1 MSARSYA
8 ANEAQVPTGTLA
20 GLFLDAV
27 RRFGDAP
34 AFGFLPRAGTL
45 ETVSYRET
53 LARVKRVA
61 AGLEAAGVAP
71 GDRVAIFAD
80 NRPEW
85 SLTDYGCLCS
95 GVVDVPV
102 YPTLTARQVAYILRD
117 SGARVLFTQGG
128 DALRT
133 AREAVAGCPHPVR
146 VVVFDAPE
154 ELPTGVTSWGRFLE
168 EGEEQASG
176 WSEEAFRRRAE
187 AAGPDD
193 VATILYTSGTTG
205 EPKGVM
211 LTHDNIFSNVMA
223 CSRVLELGPEDRTA
237 SFLPLSHIFQRMV
250 DYLFLHVGCLIAYP
264 RSMQTVVE
272 DFGVI
277 RPTVAVSVPRLYE
290 KIYNG
295 VMDARG
301 VKKKIIDWAAGVAD
315 RAAEARL
322 AGREP
327 GGVLAVQYAV
337 ADRLVFS
344 KVKEAVGGELRIF
357 VSRGGPL
364 SPALNRFFYSI
375 GLTILEGYGLTETSP
390 VTNVN
395 TLDDFRIGTVGKPV
409 PGTEIRIAE
418 DGEILVR
425 GRQVMK
431 GYYNRPDATAEAI
444 DEEGWF
450 RTGDLGTLD
459 ENGFLTITDR
469 KKDIIVTAGGKNV
482 APQPIENRLTSNPY
496 VEQAVMVGDRRK
508 YVSLLVVPAFEPL
521 EAWAREEGIEWG
533 DREDLVENS
542 RVEEFMEGQ
551 VMAELA
557 DVASYERPKR
567 VALLPEAFSIEK
579 GTMTPTM
586 KVRRGVVQKR
596 FDRLIDQLYE
606 GEAAD
611 AIHDR

>member
-1 MSARSYA
+1 VSGRSYV
-8 ANEAQVPTGTLA
+8 ANEAQVPTGTLP

-34 AFGFLPRAGTL
+34 AFGFLPRPGTL
-45 ETVSYRET
+45 ETVGYRET

-61 AGLEAAGVAP
+61 AALEASGVTR
-71 GDRVAIFAD
+71 GDRAAIFAD

-95 GVVDVPV
+95 GVVDVPI

-117 SGARVLFTQGG
+117 SGAKVLFTQGG
-128 DALRT
+128 EAFQT
-133 AREAVAGCPHPVR
+133 ARDAVAECPHPVR
-146 VVVFDAPE
+146 MVVYDDADG
-154 ELPTGVTSWGRFLE
+154 LPAGAIRWSRFLE
-168 EGEEQASG
+168 DGAERAAAWSEGTFRERAEQA
-176 WSEEAFRRRAE
+176 
-187 AAGPDD
+187 GPED

-337 ADRLVFS
+337 ANRLVFS

-357 VSRGGPL
+357 VSGGGPL

-459 ENGFLTITDR
+459 EDGFLTITDR

-542 RVEEFMEGQ
+542 RVKEFVEGQ